1 MNIKRQIVFI
11 ISILILLLAS
21 GCSSIS
27 YETEN
32 KDFLFNRSSLH
43 LFESDDYIVLNIEPG
58 YLYDIKTEK
67 VIPLTLDPLERFGA
81 EEQAEGLNASDNT
94 SFFVSQS
101 NVYILDNLTDEW
113 STSTDFKIEVLNL
126 KTLSKTALFQT
137 QKIDLKDNFLGLTDL
152 FGEKNTFNF
161 DTNDSTMDLN
171 NSWGVFH
178 FFVYNNVLYTIEN
191 YQLHSYNLQ
200 NGKRETIIDDRIK
213 GESIACDGKNI
224 YYLTITNDLFA
235 YNIEEKSKNK
245 IVDDKVSDFYVSK
258 DYIIYNNVSDN
269 GFLYRYDKSTSVGHK
284 ISEAI
289 CTSIQTDGQNIYY
302 IDSQSGDL
310 CCMTMEGEEV
320 RVLIEQDVS
329 DFIVLSQK
337 NNIIFTTENNS
348 SLEQSFGRQSVSI
361 YISDKQGSNQHQ
373 IKL

>member
-1 MNIKRQIVFI
+1 MNIKKRIVFI
-11 ISILILLLAS
+11 ITILILFLAS

-43 LFESDDYIVLNIEPG
+43 LFESDNYIVLNIESG

-67 VIPLTLDPLERFGA
+67 VIPLTLDPLERFGVG
-81 EEQAEGLNASDNT
+81 EQAEGLNASDNT

-113 STSTDFKIEVLNL
+113 STSTEFKIEVLNL
-126 KTLSKTALFQT
+126 KTLSKIALFQT
-137 QKIDLKDNFLGLTDL
+137 KKTDLKDNFLGLNDL

-178 FFVYNNVLYTIEN
+178 FFVYNSVLYTIEN
-191 YQLHSYNLQ
+191 YQLYSYNLQ
-200 NGKRETIIDDRIK
+200 NGKRETIVDDRIK
-213 GESIACDGKNI
+213 GESIACDGENI
-224 YYLTITNDLFA
+224 YYLTITNDLCA
-235 YNIEEKSKNK
+235 YNIEKKSKNK
-245 IVDDKVSDFYVSK
+245 MVDDKVSDFYVSK
-258 DYIIYNNVSDN
+258 DYILYSNISDN
-269 GFLYRYDKSTSVGHK
+269 GFLYRYDKSSSTGHK
-284 ISEAI
+284 ISETI
-289 CTSIQTDGQNIYY
+289 CTSVQTDGQNIYY
-302 IDSQSGDL
+302 IDSQSGAL
-310 CCMTMEGEEV
+310 CCMTIEGEEF
-320 RVLIEQDVS
+320 RVLVEQAVS

-348 SLEQSFGRQSVSI
+348 SLGQSFGNQSVSI
-361 YISDKQGSNQHQ
+361 YISDKKGSNQHQ